1 MREFT
6 NQARYLL
13 SALCY
18 ALPRRNWR
26 ALVWAWQTKHLIGY

>member
-1 MREFT
+1 MRPLLT
-6 NQARYLL
+6 QARYLL
-13 SALCY
+13 SVAAY